1 MYLRSGKK
9 ILSGGVVEEPFSVS
23 LAALTRTMYNLS
35 DIRHSYNYE
44 WFINRVGWTTG
55 ILNYILDRADDLK
68 NTDSQWLTTVYL
80 KAINIQYSI
89 IEHSYRNENYM
100 HKKTKQA
107 FIRILSSAYKVQM
120 KMGTILWTTR
130 QEPHIRELLET
141 DNDDMIYRCLKHIIS
156 DESEPHDYEIYTY
169 DDGEYSDEE
178 IWDYYFGHNAG
189 AEYDDPYIT
198 NADICLDDINII
210 RHRNRMLSF

>member
-1 MYLRSGKK
+1 M
-9 ILSGGVVEEPFSVS
+9 ILSVGVVEEPLSVS

-35 DIRHSYNYE
+35 DIRHSYNDE
-44 WFINRVGWTTG
+44 WFINRVGQTTE
-55 ILNYILDRADDLK
+55 ILNYILDRDDDLK

-80 KAINIQYSI
+80 KAIGIQCSI

-100 HKKTKQA
+100 RKNTKQA
-107 FIRILSSAYKVQM
+107 FILILSSAYKVQM
-120 KMGTILWTTR
+120 KIGTILWTTR
-130 QEPHIRELLET
+130 HEPHIREMLET
-141 DNDDMIYRCLKHIIS
+141 DNGDMMYRCLKHIIS

-169 DDGEYSDEE
+169 DDGEYSGEE

-198 NADICLDDINII
+198 NADICLDDII

>member
-9 ILSGGVVEEPFSVS
+9 ILSVGVVEEPLSVS

-35 DIRHSYNYE
+35 DIRHSYNDE
-44 WFINRVGWTTG
+44 WFINRVGQTTE

-68 NTDSQWLTTVYL
+68 NMDSQWLTTVYL
-80 KAINIQYSI
+80 KAIGIQCSI

-100 HKKTKQA
+100 RKNTKQA
-107 FIRILSSAYKVQM
+107 FILILSSAYKVQM
-120 KMGTILWTTR
+120 EVGTILWTTR

-141 DNDDMIYRCLKHIIS
+141 DNGDMMYRCLKHIIS

-169 DDGEYSDEE
+169 DDGEYSGEE

-198 NADICLDDINII
+198 NADICLDDII